1 MLPIARRLRRSRGLA
16 HARRIGAAM
25 LALVFCAAT
34 GAAPP
39 AVVDG
44 PAPTHDASLRW
55 QSYRRYASR
64 EGVPRNWVTALAQD
78 RDGFVYAGTEEGLAR
93 YDGRRWVGVPLPPG
107 ASTRQPY
114 VTALAAE
121 ADGTLWIG
129 TDTAGLYAWRDGRL
143 ERRALATAAS
153 GGVTCLQTDAD
164 VVWVG
169 TDDGIDRCDADGCR
183 ALDAARGLHVRSLLP
198 ARGAT
203 AASLYVGTGDAGVVR
218 IDDARG
224 SSHRSAWRLAHADG
238 LPDDAV
244 AALAEWGGANGHD
257 LWIATARGVARLGDA
272 ALVVYA
278 GASGFA
284 GGASRFVRMPRAS
297 GGERLV
303 ATLST
308 GGLAEFDDDGHWR
321 RTTTANGLPEN
332 AINTALVTDA
342 DQPSPVLWLGS
353 GHSGV
358 LRGEPQTWSAFVE
371 RDGLPHRVVL
381 SLGETR
387 FLDGEEAVW
396 IGTSGGSA
404 RRDGDEWRS
413 WLPAKYAR
421 SEVFDV
427 VRDGDHLWVATREG
441 LLRVASDG
449 VRAYTSA
456 NSALPDDTVVGLHL
470 QHDGAGGDTLWL
482 GTRRGIARVRGDRL
496 EREAVPDEPA
506 DFFVR
511 VLRDTRDASGTA
523 MLWAGTEH
531 GLYVARGGAWRRLAC
546 GGLGDTAVFDLR
558 ERGAPE
564 HAHALWAATFDG
576 VLRVDLD
583 HDLACTR
590 IALPTSPNA
599 ASIYQLQ
606 FDAHARMYLFGANGV
621 LRLPAGYRGP
631 DDAGI
636 ERFDL
641 ADGLPDLEF
650 TRASLLDAQG
660 RLWGG
665 TIEGAAMYDPA
676 SERPAAAPRPL
687 RILAAKE
694 ERGGGDLGDGADLD
708 EASSN
713 VAFELGLLSYQ
724 RDYRTR
730 YRTQLVGLEPQPGEW
745 NDSAHRSYSR
755 LPPGRY
761 EFRAWARAADGVESG
776 PVSHAFR
783 VHAPWWRRPWAFLL
797 YAAAMILLGL
807 FAGRVRARAFA
818 ARARALEHEVG
829 ERTRALAEANRQL
842 AHASLTDPLTGLW
855 NRRYFGLELPPECER
870 AIRRAMRGECA
881 ADLIFVL
888 ADVDHFK
895 RINDAHGHAAGDAVL
910 VEFARRVRALL
921 RSGDVALRWGG
932 EEFLVVLRDTERE
945 RACASALRL
954 RDAIASTP
962 FVVDATPL
970 QVTCSIGWA
979 AFPFDARAPRHGSVD
994 QVITFADAALY
1005 RAKCAGRDRVVGAR
1019 ADAGSVGGI
1028 AYVEADIEG
1037 VGADAG

>member
-1 MLPIARRLRRSRGLA
+1 
-16 HARRIGAAM
+16 
-25 LALVFCAAT
+25 
-34 GAAPP
+34 
-39 AVVDG
+39 
-44 PAPTHDASLRW
+44 
-55 QSYRRYASR
+55 
-64 EGVPRNWVTALAQD
+64 
-78 RDGFVYAGTEEGLAR
+78 
-93 YDGRRWVGVPLPPG
+93 
-107 ASTRQPY
+107 
-114 VTALAAE
+114 
-121 ADGTLWIG
+121 
-129 TDTAGLYAWRDGRL
+129 
-143 ERRALATAAS
+143 
-153 GGVTCLQTDAD
+153 
-164 VVWVG
+164 
-169 TDDGIDRCDADGCR
+169 
-183 ALDAARGLHVRSLLP
+183 
-198 ARGAT
+198 
-203 AASLYVGTGDAGVVR
+203 VR
-218 IDDARG
+218 IDDTRG
-224 SSHRSAWRLAHADG
+224 SPHRSAWLLTQADG

-272 ALVVYA
+272 TLVVYA
-278 GASGFA
+278 GTSGFT
-284 GGASRFVRMPRAS
+284 GGANRFVRMPRAS

-308 GGLAEFDDDGHWR
+308 GGLVEFDDDGRWR

-371 RDGLPHRVVL
+371 RDGLPNRVVL
-381 SLGETR
+381 ALGETR
-387 FLDGEEAVW
+387 FLDGEETVW
-396 IGTSGGSA
+396 IGTSGGSV

-449 VRAYTSA
+449 VRAYTNA
-456 NSALPDDTVVGLHL
+456 NSALPDDTVVDLHL
-470 QHDGAGGDTLWL
+470 QHDRDGGDTLWL

-496 EREAVPDEPA
+496 ERETVPDEPA

-511 VLRDTRDASGTA
+511 VLRDTLDASSAAT
-523 MLWAGTEH
+523 LWAGSEH
-531 GLYVARGGAWRRLAC
+531 GLYLARDGAWRRLAC

-558 ERGAPE
+558 ERGTPG
-564 HAHALWAATFDG
+564 HAHALWVATFDG
-576 VLRVDLD
+576 VLHVDLD
-583 HDLACTR
+583 RDLACTR
-590 IALPTSPNA
+590 LALPASPNT

-606 FDAHARMYLFGANGV
+606 FDARERMYLFGAYGV

-665 TIEGAAMYDPA
+665 TIEGAAMYDPS
-676 SERPAAAPRPL
+676 SERPPAAPRPL
-687 RILAAKE
+687 RILAATE
-694 ERGGGDLGDGADLD
+694 ERGGRELGDGADLD
-708 EASSN
+708 EAASN

-776 PVSHAFR
+776 PVSRAFR

-807 FAGRVRARAFA
+807 FAGRLRARAFA

-870 AIRRAMRGECA
+870 AIRRAARGERA

-895 RINDAHGHAAGDAVL
+895 RINDTHGHATGDAVL

-945 RACASALRL
+945 RASASALRL
-954 RDAIASTP
+954 RDAIASTR
-962 FVVDATPL
+962 FVVGATPL

-979 AFPFDARAPRHGSVD
+979 AFPFDARAPRRHSVD

-1019 ADAGSVGGI
+1019 ADAGDAGGI
-1028 AYVEADIEG
+1028 AYVEAAIEG
-1037 VGADAG
+1037 VGAG